1 MDMNLATYG
10 SDLIREI
17 IPLYGVALVLF
28 AVLALFKGAFGGR
41 DEILTL
47 RLSSRA

>member
-1 MDMNLATYG
+1 MDMTLATYG
-10 SDLIREI
+10 SDLLSEI

-28 AVLALFKGAFGGR
+28 AISALLKRALGGR

-47 RLSSRA
+47 KLRA

>member
-10 SDLIREI
+10 SDLLREI

-28 AVLALFKGAFGGR
+28 GISALLKRAFGGR

-47 RLSSRA
+47 NLRR